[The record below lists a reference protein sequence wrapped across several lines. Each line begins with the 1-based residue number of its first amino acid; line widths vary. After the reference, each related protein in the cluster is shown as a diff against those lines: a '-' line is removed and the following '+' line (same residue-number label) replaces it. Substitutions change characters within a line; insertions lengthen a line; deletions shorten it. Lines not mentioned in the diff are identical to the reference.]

1 MMMEVEYNLE
11 LHYESEIAYAI
22 EHLKLLD
29 HWSRRSVDYNQLPIK
44 LHEQRPW
51 EQG

>member
-1 MMMEVEYNLE
+1 MMMEVEYDLE
-11 LHYESEIAYAI
+11 LHYESKVAYAI

-29 HWSRRSVDYNQLPIK
+29 HWRSVDYNQPPIK